1 MSCGQL
7 AWQRRARRV
16 LTGSL
21 AALAV
26 AGGAATAVQAAEVDV
41 TAAPYAAAGDGST
54 NDRAA
59 IQQAIDDQS
68 AAGGG
73 AVVLKSGRTFVSGHL
88 RLKQGVELRIDG
100 VLEQSQQVSHYSSAP
115 TLGHYGPRGDL
126 ANFTN
131 LPLIFASH
139 TQDVSVTGEGRI
151 QMTLASG
158 GLDATIQVAA
168 IGFYEVT
175 DYAIRDIGI
184 HEGHVYHV
192 MLYGTRR
199 GLVDSIHIR
208 SPEPDPVTGA
218 IEANTDGISLQNSSD
233 IRITGSRIETD
244 DDSLYIWSSHYDPRG
259 GEYTWWRANPRPS
272 RNIRIDNNT
281 LQAGHNGHGFAF
293 IAWGAAAP
301 DQSQVEIS
309 DVVLEDNL
317 IEGGPPYGYAVG
329 CWCQDPYNKAP
340 WTGSGYGDQSPITRV
355 TFRDNTYPQG
365 QIRPMLISD
374 LTSDFPM
381 LSAGT
386 SLNGDFASAD
396 AAWNRTGSTGVAIGE
411 ELPAGLD
418 GAEVRTA
425 AERMDG
431 RFGWV
436 AGGAQRSALTQVLG
450 LGGAGPLQPLG
461 LDGSYRVSAEVA
473 TGGAGAALSV
483 RNLCTDETVLSKT
496 IPAGTSGR
504 ETATFRL
511 AADCGRVEVGLE
523 LEAGAS
529 GWALLDDF
537 QVKPPL
543 MHALDPGI
551 LYAGYWAPH
560 REPGEWRG
568 SHMSSASPGQT
579 AIITFNGTRA
589 RVVGL
594 QSEQIGIIRFS
605 VDGGEPEEV
614 DLYSPTLRLEQVLF
628 DTGTLPPGEHTIKVE
643 PTGNKNPAATYTAF
657 AFDGVLVDEAA
668 LTVNRPRLDFGSVP
682 AESRSQ
688 TKHVTLI
695 ASDAGA
701 VDVGDVT
708 LAGAAPGQFSLDASA
723 CEGRQLAAGGSC
735 TVAIAFAPTA
745 DGDHRA
751 VVRVDGP
758 GGEQE
763 IRLAGETPDGYPLA
777 ERYSDVIDDRD
788 PRAIQTGSWGNTYQ
802 YAEDIGGYHLVG
814 FDTSA
819 VVKTRFTGTRVSIWA
834 TTDFNLGTADVF
846 IDGEHAGVA
855 SFVSPMAVRGTSV
868 FDSELLE
875 PGEHEIEMRTKSGLS
890 VFDAFLVSGG
900 TTAAADRT
908 AVDFGSVTEGEQ
920 SAVERVTVTARGTGR
935 LKIGGVRLV
944 GAQAGDFTLAPGG
957 CARDAVLEAGE
968 SCSVDVRFSP
978 SAVGERGAK
987 LRIADTSDAGATVV
1001 ELRGVAKAVPPVD
1014 RRDDERRDGDGG
1026 GGDDGRGGG
1035 GEQPPT
1041 GGPGPTPPGGGDPV
1055 PTPPGGGRT
1064 SGPALTKLSLSAKQ
1078 VKAGRALGLRLTSST
1093 PARLTVAL
1101 ERQIAGRVA
1110 GGRCRTGKA
1119 APARGRRC
1127 VVTRTVRTLRASANA
1142 GANRVTIQTRT
1153 GKRTLAAGTYRLRLT
1168 AVDAEGRRTTPK
1180 PLAFTVRKR

>member
-1 MSCGQL
+1 MSSRQL
-7 AWQRRARRV
+7 ARWRRARRV

-21 AALAV
+21 AALVV
-26 AGGAATAVQAAEVDV
+26 AGGAATTAQAAEIDV

-54 NDRAA
+54 NDRVA

-73 AVVLKSGRTFVSGHL
+73 TVVLKSGRTFVSGDL

-100 VLEQSQQVSHYSSAP
+100 VLEQSQQVAHYSRAP
-115 TLGHYGPRGDL
+115 TLGHYNARGDL

-131 LPLIFASH
+131 LPLVFASH
-139 TQDVSVTGEGRI
+139 TQDVSVSGSGRI

-158 GLDATIQVAA
+158 GLDETIQISA

-175 DYAIRDIGI
+175 DYVIRDVAI

-192 MLYGTRR
+192 MLYGTRS

-244 DDSLYIWSSHYDPRG
+244 DDSLYIWSSYLDPRG
-259 GEYTWWRANPRPS
+259 GEDTWWRANPRPS

-293 IAWGAAAP
+293 IAWGASAP

-355 TFRDNTYPQG
+355 TFRGNTYPQG

-374 LTSDFPM
+374 LTTDFPM

-396 AAWNRTGSTGVAIGE
+396 AAWNRTGSTGVATGA
-411 ELPAGLD
+411 ELPAEVG
-418 GAEVRTA
+418 GADARTA
-425 AERMDG
+425 SERMDG

-436 AGGAQRSALTQVLG
+436 AGGAQRSAFSQVLG
-450 LGGAGPLQPLG
+450 LGGAAPLAPLG
-461 LDGSYRVSAEVA
+461 LDGTYRVSAEVA
-473 TGGAGAALSV
+473 TGGDAVLFV
-483 RNLCTDETVLSKT
+483 RNLCTQETVIGKAL
-496 IPAGTSGR
+496 PAGTRGR
-504 ETATFRL
+504 QTATFRL
-511 AADCGRVEVGLE
+511 AADCGRVEIGVALA
-523 LEAGAS
+523 AGAN

-537 QVKPPL
+537 QVKAPM

-594 QSEQIGIIRFS
+594 QSQQIGIIRFS
-605 VDGGEPEEV
+605 VDGGPAQEV
-614 DLYSPTLRLEQVLF
+614 DLFSPTLRLEQVLF
-628 DTGTLPPGEHTIKVE
+628 DTGTLPAGEHTIKVE
-643 PTGNKNPAATYTAF
+643 PTGDKNPAATYTAF
-657 AFDGVLVDEAA
+657 AFDGVLVDEPA
-668 LTVNRPRLDFGSVP
+668 LTINRPRLDFGSVP
-682 AESRSQ
+682 VESRQ
-688 TKHVTLI
+688 TKHVTLV
-695 ASDAGA
+695 ASDAGTVA
-701 VDVGDVT
+701 VGEVT
-708 LAGAAPGQFSLDASA
+708 LAGAAPEQFDVDASA
-723 CEGRQLAAGGSC
+723 CSGRQLPAGGSC
-735 TVAIAFAPTA
+735 TLAIAFAPTA

-758 GGEQE
+758 GGVQE
-763 IRLAGETPDGYPLA
+763 IGLAGETPDGYPLS
-777 ERYSDVIDDRD
+777 ERFSDVIDDRD
-788 PRAIQTGSWGNTYQ
+788 PRASQTGAWGNTYQ

-819 VVKTRFTGTRVSIWA
+819 VVKARFTGTRVTIWA

-855 SFVSPMAVRGTSV
+855 DFVSPQAVRGTSV

-875 PGEHEIEMRTKSGLS
+875 PGEHEIEMRTRSGLS

-900 TTAAADRT
+900 TTAAADR
-908 AVDFGSVTEGEQ
+908 AAIDFGSVTAGEQ
-920 SAVERVTVTARGTGR
+920 SAVEQVTVTAGGTGR

-944 GAQAGDFTLAPGG
+944 GAQAGDFALTGG
-957 CARDAVLEAGE
+957 SCARDTVLESGE
-968 SCSVDVRFSP
+968 SCTARVRFAP
-978 SAVGERGAK
+978 GAATGERSAK

-1001 ELRGVAKAVPPVD
+1001 ALTAVARAVPPVD
-1014 RRDDERRDGDGG
+1014 RRDDEERR

-1035 GEQPPT
+1035 EQPPT
-1041 GGPGPTPPGGGDPV
+1041 DGPAPNPPGDGDPIPTPPGGD
-1055 PTPPGGGRT
+1055 RT
-1064 SGPALTKLSLSAKQ
+1064 AGPALTKLSLSAKRVQ
-1078 VKAGRALGLRLTSST
+1078 AGRALGLRFTSSK
-1093 PARLTVAL
+1093 PARLTVVL
-1101 ERQIAGRVA
+1101 ERRIAGRVA
-1110 GGRCRTGKA
+1110 GGRCRTGKS

-1127 VVTRTVRTLRASANA
+1127 VVFRAVRTLRASARA
-1142 GANRVTIQTRT
+1142 GANRVSVPTRA
-1153 GKRTLAAGTYRLRLT
+1153 GKRALPAGGYRLRLT

-1180 PLAFTVRKR
+1180 PLVFTVRRR